1 MGYNTA
7 LDLSEELDLEM
18 ALSIHLQSN
27 HYPPV
32 PLSMVEPCIEAIDA
46 YYDESYDRLIVMPE
60 GVLYKGLTFA
70 PASAIVE
77 QHHLEWF
84 IEPVNEDLYE

>member
-1 MGYNTA
+1 
-7 LDLSEELDLEM
+7 
-18 ALSIHLQSN
+18 
-27 HYPPV
+27 
-32 PLSMVEPCIEAIDA
+32 
-46 YYDESYDRLIVMPE
+46 MPE

-84 IEPVNEDLYE
+84 IDPVDEDLYE